1 MNRCVLCGYG
11 TTGEWWDE
19 GICDDCHRHREQ
31 VAQEWGDD
39 TDIPDHATD
48 AYLTQRPGAS
58 RGPRAPRNHPPK
70 EKTDR

>member
-11 TTGEWWDE
+11 ITGEWWDE

-39 TDIPDHATD
+39 DDFFDYAAD
-48 AYLTQRPGAS
+48 AYITQRPGAS
-58 RGPRAPRNHPPK
+58 RGPRAPRYPSTEGEN
-70 EKTDR
+70 DR